1 MPHPTL
7 LRIGLVGLVAGLA
20 FHAGSLLLTWLLLTA
35 VEPSAATLPILAALA
50 IARLSLAVPLTPS
63 GVGIQEAVVVTIV
76 ASLGG
81 PVEAVLAG
89 LLLARLSLL
98 STTIIGS
105 ALVAVGHGGL
115 TQARTAVSSQ
125 RVGR

>member
-1 MPHPTL
+1 VPHPTL

-50 IARLSLAVPLTPS
+50 IARLSLALPLTPS

-89 LLLARLSLL
+89 LLLARLSLV